1 MYNRNLYI
9 VDTKMSYTIL
19 WHKLQYVSIHGS
31 EDHDDLARDSS
42 AGPSLQRQV
51 LQAPVLL
58 ERLSQGRHASLSS
71 KSHVVMAR
79 DAYR

>member
-1 MYNRNLYI
+1 MKY
-9 VDTKMSYTIL
+9 
-19 WHKLQYVSIHGS
+19 SIRKYCNEE
-31 EDHDDLARDSS
+31 EDHLARDAS
-42 AGPSLQRQV
+42 AGPSLQCQV

-71 KSHVVMAR
+71 KSHVVVAR